1 MRFLVCFSG
10 LTALLGAAVASAPA
24 FAQRAGEN
32 ALTSAEDAFG
42 TTVGGE
48 TIGLYSATNARGF
61 SPVRAGNVRI
71 EGLYFD
77 SRGGGGSQVRMS
89 SRVIGQATV
98 RVGLSAQSYPFLAPT
113 GVADY
118 TLRVPGDEYRL
129 STVFRAASPEAEGI
143 EIDGQIPV
151 TDSFSL
157 GIGLSGEH
165 NSTDYGEKYYT
176 VDGALVGRWNIG
188 SFGQFIPFWSRSRNF
203 NNVWGPLIFLGG
215 TQLPAKYDRDLSF
228 TQDWAY
234 YNTDDT
240 NYGGVFKGGWDDWR
254 ISAGLFRS
262 VAWRLQDSS
271 QAHYRNVQAD
281 GSAQLQYQRLGVW
294 PLPHSSKSGELR
306 LSRFITEGNRRHTI
320 HINARGKASGTGNG
334 GNTSQNA
341 GPIQFGTPIELPRPT
356 FAPGT
361 RGREYVRQG
370 TLGLS
375 YGVLWKDVGEFS
387 AGLQRTFYKRF
398 TVGTTNTKSSTQE
411 WLYNATA
418 ALYVTDRLVLYSG
431 YTRGLEDA
439 PRAPP
444 YAANG
449 GAGAAATFTQQMDGG
464 LRYTLM
470 PGVRLVAGVFEV
482 KKPFFDLDQNV
493 FFRELGNVRHR
504 GIEVSLSGSPLPG
517 LTVVTGIVGLQARLS
532 GPMVTNG
539 TMGAIP
545 PETIPLNGILNV
557 QYGPAS
563 WHGFSLDARMSYNDS
578 YMANVEN
585 TFKSAAV
592 TMVDLGTRY
601 RFKIAEQQAL
611 LRFQVTNVFNVWEWR
626 VTGTQK
632 QIEPTPQRKF
642 SLQLTVD
649 Y

>member
-1 MRFLVCFSG
+1 MRFVRFTVSAA
-10 LTALLGAAVASAPA
+10 ALLCSAVAATPA
-24 FAQRAGEN
+24 FAQRASEN

-42 TTVGGE
+42 TTVGNE
-48 TIGLYSATNARGF
+48 TIGLYSAQNARGF
-61 SPVRAGNVRI
+61 SPVRAGNTRL

-77 SRGGGGSQVRMS
+77 TRGGGGGAVRMS

-118 TLRVPGDEYRL
+118 TLRVPGDEYSL
-129 STVFRAASPEAEGI
+129 STVFRAAYPEGESI

-151 TDSFSL
+151 TENFSIGL
-157 GIGLSGEH
+157 GISGEH
-165 NSTDYGEKYYT
+165 FTTDYGEKAYSA
-176 VDGALVGRWNIG
+176 DGAVIGRWNIG
-188 SFGQFIPFWSRSRNF
+188 DFGQFIPFWSRTRNF
-203 NNVWGPLIFLGG
+203 ENVWGPLVFIAG
-215 TQLPAKYDRDLSF
+215 TELPAKFDRDLSF

-234 YNTDDT
+234 YNSDDT
-240 NYGGVFKGGWDDWR
+240 NYGGVFKGSWDDWR
-254 ISAGLFRS
+254 LGVGIFRS
-262 VAWRLQDSS
+262 VAWRLEDSS
-271 QAHYRNVQAD
+271 QAHYRNVQPD
-281 GSAQLQYQRLGVW
+281 GSAQLLYTRLGRW
-294 PLPHSSKSGELR
+294 PLPHSSKSGEVR
-306 LSRFITEGNRRHTI
+306 LTRVITEGDRRHTI
-320 HINARGKASGTGNG
+320 HLNARGKASGTGNG
-334 GNTSQNA
+334 GNTSMPG
-341 GPIQFGTPIELPRPT
+341 GPIHYGTPIVLPQPT
-356 FAPGT
+356 FAAGI
-361 RGREYVRQG
+361 RGREYVRQATFG
-370 TLGLS
+370 VS
-375 YGVLWKDVGEFS
+375 YGMLWKNVGEFS

-398 TVGTTNTKSSTQE
+398 TVPVPSSSSTQE

-418 ALYVTDRLVLYSG
+418 SVYVSDELVLYSG

-470 PGVRLVAGVFEV
+470 PGLRLVAGVFEV
-482 KKPFFDLDQNV
+482 KKPLFDLDQSQ

-504 GIEVSLSGSPLPG
+504 GVEVSLSGSPTPG
-517 LTVVTGIVGLQARLS
+517 LTVVAGVVGLQARLS
-532 GPMVTNG
+532 GPMVDNG

-557 QYGPAS
+557 QYGPKS
-563 WHGFSLDARMSYNDS
+563 WNGFSVDARMSYNDS

-585 TFKSAAV
+585 TFKSAAI
-592 TMVDLGTRY
+592 TMVDLGARY
-601 RFKIAEQQAL
+601 RFQIAEQSAL
-611 LRFQVTNVFNVWEWR
+611 LRFQVTNVFNVWEWK

>member
-1 MRFLVCFSG
+1 MVKY
-10 LTALLGAAVASAPA
+10 VPA
-24 FAQRAGEN
+24 FAALLIGAAAAAPSYAQRATEN

-42 TTVGGE
+42 TTIGNE
-48 TIGLYSATNARGF
+48 SIGLYSATSARGF

-77 SRGGGGSQVRMS
+77 SRGGGGGAVRMS

-118 TLRVPGDEYRL
+118 TLRVPGDEYSL
-129 STVFRAASPEAEGI
+129 STVFRAAYPEAESI
-143 EIDGQIPV
+143 EIDGQIPISE
-151 TDSFSL
+151 TFSL
-157 GIGLSGEH
+157 GIGVSGEH
-165 NSTDYGEKYYT
+165 ATTDYGETYYSA
-176 VDGALVGRWNIG
+176 DGAVIGRWTIG
-188 SFGQFIPFWSRSRNF
+188 DFGQFIPFWSRSRNF
-203 NNVWGPLIFLGG
+203 ENEWGPLIFLAG
-215 TQLPAKYDRDLSF
+215 TDLPAKYDRDLSF
-228 TQDWAY
+228 TQKWAV
-234 YNTDDT
+234 YNSDDT
-240 NYGGVFKGGWDDWR
+240 NYGGVFKASWGDWR
-254 ISAGLFRS
+254 FATGLFRS

-281 GSAQLQYQRLGVW
+281 GTAELQYTRLGRW
-294 PLPHSSKSGELR
+294 PLPHSSKSGEVR
-306 LSRFITEGNRRHTI
+306 LSRIFDEGDRRHTV
-320 HINARGKASGTGNG
+320 HFNVRGKASGTGNG
-334 GNTSQNA
+334 GNTSMRA
-341 GPIQFGTPIELPRPT
+341 GPIQFGVPVELPAPT
-356 FAPGT
+356 FAAGQ

-370 TLGLS
+370 TLGVS
-375 YGVLWKDVGEFS
+375 YGVLWRDVGEFS

-398 TVGTTNTKSSTQE
+398 TVGVGPTHSTAEE
-411 WLYNATA
+411 WLYNGTA
-418 ALYVTDRLVLYSG
+418 SFYVTDRLVLYTG

-449 GAGAAATFTQQMDGG
+449 GAGAAASFTEQMDGG

-470 PGVRLVAGVFEV
+470 PGLRLVAGVFEV
-482 KKPFFDLDQNV
+482 KKPFFDLDQSQ

-504 GIEVSLSGSPLPG
+504 GVEVSLSGAAAPG
-517 LTVVTGIVGLQARLS
+517 LTVVAGVVGLQARLS
-532 GPMVTNG
+532 GPLVDNG
-539 TMGAIP
+539 SMGAIP
-545 PETIPLNGILNV
+545 PETLPVTGILNV
-557 QYGPAS
+557 QYGPTN
-563 WHGFSLDARMSYNDS
+563 WNGFSLDARLSYNDS

-592 TMVDLGTRY
+592 TMVDLGARY
-601 RFKIAEQQAL
+601 RFKIAEQPAL
-611 LRFQVTNVFNVWEWR
+611 LRFQVTNIFDVWEWK

>member
-1 MRFLVCFSG
+1 MRSVKFVPAAA
-10 LTALLGAAVASAPA
+10 ALIIGAAAAAPA

-48 TIGLYSATNARGF
+48 SIGLYSAQNARGF

-77 SRGGGGSQVRMS
+77 TRGAGGGQVRMS
-89 SRVIGQATV
+89 SRIIGQATV

-118 TLRVPGDEYRL
+118 TLRVPGNDYSV
-129 STVFRAASPEAEGI
+129 STVFRAGYPEAEAV
-143 EIDGQIPV
+143 EVDAQIPL
-151 TDSFSL
+151 TESFSL
-157 GIGLSGEH
+157 GVGLSGEH
-165 NSTDYGEKYYT
+165 NSTDYGKKYYAA
-176 VDGALVGRWNIG
+176 DGAIIGRWTIG
-188 SFGQFIPFWSRSRNF
+188 DVAQLIPFYSRSRTF
-203 NNVWGPLIFLGG
+203 DNVWGPLVFLGG
-215 TQLPAKYDRDLSF
+215 TQLPAKFDRDLSF

-234 YNTDDT
+234 YDTDDT
-240 NYGGVFKGGWDDWR
+240 NYGAVFKANWDDWR
-254 ISAGLFRS
+254 LGIGLFRS
-262 VAWRLQDSS
+262 VAMRLDDSS

-281 GSAQLQYQRLGVW
+281 GSAQLQYTRLGRW
-294 PLPHSSKSGELR
+294 TLPHSSKSGEIR
-306 LSRFITEGNRRHTI
+306 LSRIFIEGERRHTI
-320 HINARGKASGTGNG
+320 HMNARGKASGTGNG
-334 GNTSQNA
+334 GNTNMNA
-341 GPIQFGTPIELPRPT
+341 GPIQYGTPVILPQPT
-356 FAPGT
+356 FAAGV

-370 TLGLS
+370 TVGLS

-398 TVGTTNTKSSTQE
+398 LVPTPSKSSTQE

-418 ALYVTDRLVLYSG
+418 AIYVSDSLVLYSG

-449 GAGAAATFTQQMDGG
+449 GAGAAATFTEQMDGG

-470 PGVRLVAGVFEV
+470 PGVRLVAGLFEV
-482 KKPFFDLDQNV
+482 KKPLFDLDQSA
-493 FFRELGNVRHR
+493 FFRQLGNVRHR
-504 GIEVSLSGSPLPG
+504 GVEVSLSGGPAPG
-517 LTVVTGIVGLQARLS
+517 LTVVAGVVGLQARLS
-532 GPMVTNG
+532 GPMVDNG

-545 PETIPLNGILNV
+545 PETIPLNSILNV
-557 QYGPAS
+557 QYGPES
-563 WHGFSLDARMSYNDS
+563 WNGFSVDARMSYNDS

-592 TMVDLGTRY
+592 TLVDLGARY
-601 RFKIAEQQAL
+601 RFKIAQQQAL
-611 LRFQVTNVFNVWEWR
+611 LRFQVTNIFNVWEWK